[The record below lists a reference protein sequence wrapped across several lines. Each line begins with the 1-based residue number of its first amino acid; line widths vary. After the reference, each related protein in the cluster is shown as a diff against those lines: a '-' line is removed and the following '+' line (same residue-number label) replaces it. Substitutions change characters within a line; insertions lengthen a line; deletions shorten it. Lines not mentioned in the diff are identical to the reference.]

1 MTGTAAQS
9 AIISWISQLTDS
21 KTNLSVSN
29 KKFKFCE
36 LCNRAYIE
44 KRENCLLL
52 CGSYENRPRQSTT
65 SARRLQHW
73 FDDHGKNPKG
83 LLQRSRD
90 IQAIDGDPFFA
101 ADKQESAPYVRRFE
115 RSTVDY
121 GIHQPH
127 RYRSPAVRRSL
138 GVRELRSIP
147 VRARRASL
155 ESA

>member
-1 MTGTAAQS
+1 MAVRLSGSLIKFHAAASQEGTSKSKKLPKDRFFESSHTRQGRS
-9 AIISWISQLTDS
+9 A
-21 KTNLSVSN
+21 SVSN

-101 ADKQESAPYVRRFE
+101 ADKQ
-115 RSTVDY
+115 D
-121 GIHQPH
+121 
-127 RYRSPAVRRSL
+127 
-138 GVRELRSIP
+138 
-147 VRARRASL
+147 
-155 ESA
+155 